1 MQGPRLRI
9 EYLYDKTRAARI
21 AYKKQKIVC
30 ASILCKSENCYY
42 ENLDTKNITD
52 NKKSWSTVKPLFS
65 NKVRSNTYI
74 TLNEDEKLIKNE
86 YQITNIFNT
95 FFNEIVPN
103 LGTKVDEG
111 YLCNASNISDPM
123 EKAIQKYKNH
133 PSISII
139 KKMVST
145 VDKNNK
151 FSFEPITADN
161 ISQQIK
167 RLNIGKATKGS
178 DILTKLVKRFDNLI
192 VA

>member
-65 NKVRSNTYI
+65 NKVTSNTYI

>member
-1 MQGPRLRI
+1 M
-9 EYLYDKTRAARI
+9 
-21 AYKKQKIVC
+21 
-30 ASILCKSENCYY
+30 
-42 ENLDTKNITD
+42 
-52 NKKSWSTVKPLFS
+52 KPLFS
-65 NKVRSNTYI
+65 NKVTSNTYI

-167 RLNIGKATKGS
+167 RLNIDKATKGS
-178 DILTKLVKRFDNLI
+178 DILTKLVKRFGNLI

>member
-1 MQGPRLRI
+1 M
-9 EYLYDKTRAARI
+9 
-21 AYKKQKIVC
+21 
-30 ASILCKSENCYY
+30 
-42 ENLDTKNITD
+42 
-52 NKKSWSTVKPLFS
+52 KPLFS
-65 NKVRSNTYI
+65 NKVRSSIYI

-86 YQITNIFNT
+86 YQITNIFKT

-111 YLCNASNISDPM
+111 YLCNASNISDPI
-123 EKAIQKYKNH
+123 EKAMQKYKNH

-139 KKMVST
+139 KKMVTT

-167 RLNIGKATKGS
+167 RLNINKATKGS

>member
-1 MQGPRLRI
+1 M
-9 EYLYDKTRAARI
+9 
-21 AYKKQKIVC
+21 
-30 ASILCKSENCYY
+30 
-42 ENLDTKNITD
+42 
-52 NKKSWSTVKPLFS
+52 KPLFS

-167 RLNIGKATKGS
+167 RLNIDKATKGS
-178 DILTKLVKRFDNLI
+178 NILTKLVKRFGNLI

>member
-1 MQGPRLRI
+1 M
-9 EYLYDKTRAARI
+9 
-21 AYKKQKIVC
+21 
-30 ASILCKSENCYY
+30 
-42 ENLDTKNITD
+42 
-52 NKKSWSTVKPLFS
+52 KPLFS
-65 NKVRSNTYI
+65 NKGRSTTYI

>member
-1 MQGPRLRI
+1 M
-9 EYLYDKTRAARI
+9 
-21 AYKKQKIVC
+21 
-30 ASILCKSENCYY
+30 
-42 ENLDTKNITD
+42 
-52 NKKSWSTVKPLFS
+52 KPLFS
-65 NKVRSNTYI
+65 NKVRSNIYI

-86 YQITNIFNT
+86 YQITNIFKT
-95 FFNEIVPN
+95 FFNKIVPN
-103 LGTKVDEG
+103 FGTKVDEG
-111 YLCNASNISDPM
+111 YLCNASNISDPI

-167 RLNIGKATKGS
+167 RLNINKATKKS